1 MSEKKDYGQL
11 FCGAVDEIIQQRLSE
26 LSFDLTKTCIITD
39 DSEAQKGK
47 YRVKMLDGTS
57 EFYAYSIADTYKIK
71 DTVYVQIPSGDMNE
85 QKIIISK
92 KLDDKGTPLSYQ
104 SPFETY
110 LGITGNLISN
120 SGGVIKGLTAN
131 EDLRLEKEDIKE
143 GYINYENLIWAY
155 VTSDEDMAKYFDET
169 TGEYK
174 CEVDLGDPLSKYSM
188 LGIQAQFRSWLGD
201 RYLVKGSYGLKLRIQ
216 AEAEDANEVIPNIDK
231 PDSEET
237 TTPETTYYEF
247 TFDCAD
253 MVGDVYNF
261 TSYYEQEQVFN
272 IKDIYQIKK
281 MELIFYQANN
291 FRDKNNQLIN
301 YKDKEGNLIIPED
314 DPNLFVKDISISL
327 GYDASEFDENQVFIY
342 SLGSPKY
349 TAAADNAEDNHRQL
363 EVRWIH
369 KDSEGKISVVKID
382 DDIDYKLTWYKYR
395 LGTYSH
401 HPKVG
406 ADWKPMSVQFSN
418 KRFSLITTVGDS
430 DHQDPDAFGKTEE
443 TKENKYQ
450 FNILDEEWLDYNNSA
465 EVGYR
470 REPGEDRTWLLPDVS
485 LATESVKVLVS
496 YLENPDEEASRKY
509 LLSNTLDFS
518 NRKDVVSKPTVDA
531 VTALTIEC
539 VDGSNGNYL
548 IYDQGNN
555 LLDPSIGLQEKTF
568 LAKFKGAELK
578 NAEYIE
584 WILPKDNSMIVI
596 DDNYLGADFTDNKD
610 AYKIKEFKEKIK
622 NNEPNNEVDSNG
634 FYHIYRFGDSEAK
647 GNKYDITHANTQ
659 RYRIRSYYSSSY
671 SNNTIQCKVRTKDGI
686 TYTATK
692 QLLFGPSGTSGS
704 DHTLIIEYDEPNIN
718 GITVLRE
725 NAPPL
730 DSEDRKTFYN
740 LRARLYNYEGQEID
754 FNSVN
759 DYELTWE
766 WYDTYYTTKEP
777 GLKINKDKVEVPY
790 KRTIDLTSSL
800 NIHQLYILQVSLKWR
815 GNETLVAYFPIALK
829 RYITVKETDAFEKA
843 GYSFIQGPD
852 RIIYQ
857 SNGNPYYIK
866 VPYSIYRT
874 NYIKVEEKNP
884 GQINSDYKQS
894 DTYEIV
900 SHKSSDKID
909 ENHDKYIKIEWNMLY
924 SITNND
930 VDNNE
935 NIEQFYPKL
944 NFNQGKDEKSSY
956 LLFPQPLYIKDT
968 PLCGVQAKWAPYSV
982 NKNTKEEQALTKTT
996 MWTQPLLILMNRYPN
1011 GAVNRW
1017 DGKGLKF
1024 DEENGTVIGT
1034 AFAAGRKESDNT
1046 FSGVMLGDWE
1056 KGADGDAE
1064 ESITQTGVYGFHH
1077 GEMSYALSEE
1087 GSMFIGKSGRGRIYF
1102 DGDHGTITSG
1112 NYKMDNETGMKI
1124 DLEEGSI
1131 DAYNFKLKSRAL
1143 TIDSGISY
1151 NDENKDGVYTEGEK
1165 IYSGSKFEFKLDD
1178 DKSSFIIKA
1187 SNKNVFYIS
1196 SNSDGYS
1203 KYYLKDINDNMLI
1216 DLAEGHIKA
1225 TKFLLEAGEDD
1236 DHKII
1241 IDSDYLTNK
1250 YPLSIGKNFKVAWD
1264 GSLYANNAYL
1274 SGQLESETGLIGGWL
1289 IGKDTLSGVQSVA
1302 KQWDEENKKNK
1313 YTPTYAKPLI
1323 QLNSKYGA
1331 IIGGKL
1337 IASDTATDNTG
1348 RVMQLWGS
1356 LSICNPAII
1365 SENTEDGTL
1374 IITGGESVTGE
1385 GYENYFGYLKSN
1397 IPEVEDKAGIGFAI
1411 TDGEKDIAR
1420 IITTIINTGMS
1431 FGNINDTEN
1440 PQGGY
1445 VSITSDG
1452 VHIDGKPNLIIGPGN
1467 DQAGGGL
1474 TLNGDKI
1481 MIGNWITLEKTGTG
1495 NNPNK
1500 ITFNADPENQWGIY
1514 ARFA

>member
-11 FCGAVDEIIQQRLSE
+11 FCSAVDEIIQQRLSE

-57 EFYAYSIADTYKIK
+57 EFYAYSIADIYKIK

-120 SGGVIKGLTAN
+120 SGGFIKGLTAN

-155 VTSDEDMAKYFDET
+155 VTSDEDMAKYFDEV

-201 RYLVKGSYGLKLRIQ
+201 RHLIKGSYGLKLRIQ
-216 AEAEDANEVIPNIDK
+216 AEAEDANEVIPNIDR

-237 TTPETTYYEF
+237 TTPEVAYYEF

-253 MVGDVYNF
+253 MIGDVYNF

-327 GYDASEFDENQVFIY
+327 GYDASEFDEDQVFIY

-349 TAAADNAEDNHRQL
+349 TAAADNVEDNHRQL

-382 DDIDYKLTWYKYR
+382 DGIDYKLTWYKYR

-406 ADWKPMSVQFSN
+406 ADWRPMSVQFSN

-470 REPGEDRTWLLPDVS
+470 REPGEDKTWLLPDVS

-496 YLENPDEEASRKY
+496 YLENPNEEASRKY

-596 DDNYLGADFTDNKD
+596 DDDYLGADFTDNKD
-610 AYKIKEFKEKIK
+610 ANKIKEFKEKIK
-622 NNEPNNEVDSNG
+622 NNESNNQVDSNG
-634 FYHIYRFGDSEAK
+634 FYHVYRFGDSEAK

-659 RYRIRSYYSSSY
+659 RYKIRSYYSSAY

-692 QLLFGPSGTSGS
+692 QLLFGPSGTSGT

-718 GITVLRE
+718 GITV
-725 NAPPL
+725 
-730 DSEDRKTFYN
+730 DGGDKTFYN
-740 LRARLYNYEGQEID
+740 LRARLYNYEGQEVD

-759 DYELTWE
+759 DYELE
-766 WYDTYYTTKEP
+766 WSWYQNTGSDLVLADYKETDEA
-777 GLKINKDKVEVPY
+777 GNENVILYKKVIN
-790 KRTIDLTSSL
+790 LTSKL
-800 NIHQLYILQVSLKWR
+800 NINQLYILQVSLKWR
-815 GNETLVAYFPIALK
+815 GNQTLTTYFPIALK
-829 RYITVKETDAFEKA
+829 KYISDQPEDGFIA
-843 GYSFIQGPD
+843 YSFIQGPD
-852 RIIYQ
+852 RIVYQ

-866 VPYSIYRT
+866 VPYSIYKTTYGLLDENEQVKGEYKESQTEQVTTVTWSVLRS
-874 NYIKVEEKNP
+874 NDGPNNEIKKFYPNLQLLEKN
-884 GQINSDYKQS
+884 G
-894 DTYEIV
+894 DT
-900 SHKSSDKID
+900 
-909 ENHDKYIKIEWNMLY
+909 
-924 SITNND
+924 
-930 VDNNE
+930 
-935 NIEQFYPKL
+935 Q
-944 NFNQGKDEKSSY
+944 Y
-956 LLFPQPLYIKDT
+956 LLSPLPLYIEDI
-968 PLCGVQAKWAPYSV
+968 PPCGVQAKLGNDV
-982 NKNTKEEQALTKTT
+982 I
-996 MWTQPLLILMNRYPN
+996 WTQPLLIIMNRYPN

-1017 DGKGLKF
+1017 DGEGLEF
-1024 DEENGTVIGT
+1024 DEENGTIIGT

-1056 KGADGDAE
+1056 KGADGDVE
-1064 ESITQTGVYGFHH
+1064 ESIGSQTGVYGFHH
-1077 GEMSYALSEE
+1077 GEMSYALLEE
-1087 GSMFIGKSGRGRIYF
+1087 GSAFIGKSGRGRIYF
-1102 DGDHGTITSG
+1102 DGDKGYIYSG
-1112 NYKMDNETGMKI
+1112 NYKIAEEVGSVGNGMLI
-1124 DLEEGSI
+1124 DLNDGYI
-1131 DAYNFKLKSRAL
+1131 DAYNFRLTSYAL
-1143 TIDSGISY
+1143 FIDSGIEF
-1151 NDENKDGVYTEGEK
+1151 DEN
-1165 IYSGSKFEFKLDD
+1165 GSIKGYNGTKFKFNLDN
-1178 DKSSFIIKA
+1178 
-1187 SNKNVFYIS
+1187 NKNSYFRITADGKNVLEIS
-1196 SNSDGYS
+1196 PTKYMLEATNGNMSIDLNDGYIQADIFT
-1203 KYYLKDINDNMLI
+1203 LK
-1216 DLAEGHIKA
+1216 
-1225 TKFLLEAGEDD
+1225 AGTGSN
-1236 DHKII
+1236 II
-1241 IDSDYLTNK
+1241 TIDSKADK
-1250 YPLSIGKNFKVAWD
+1250 YPLKIASKFKVAWD
-1264 GSLYANNAYL
+1264 GSLYANNAFL
-1274 SGQLESETGLIGGWL
+1274 SGIFQSDNGLIGGWF
-1289 IGKDTLSGVQSVA
+1289 IGKETLEGGGTYTV
-1302 KQWDEENKKNK
+1302 KKDSDGNI
-1313 YTPTYAKPLI
+1313 TGEVI
-1323 QLNSKYGA
+1323 NEGGSK
-1331 IIGGKL
+1331 IILDSKKSSIAGGILKSTNDL
-1337 IASDTATDNTG
+1337 PIF
-1348 RVMQLWGS
+1348 L
-1356 LSICNPAII
+1356 
-1365 SENTEDGTL
+1365 DGTL
-1374 IITGGESVTGE
+1374 TVSSGQDSYNIDYSDEY
-1385 GYENYFGYLKSN
+1385 GYMGAIGSN
-1397 IPEVEDKAGIGFAI
+1397 MGTVIDTNVGIGLWA
-1411 TDGEKDIAR
+1411 KDSVVKA
-1420 IITTIINTGMS
+1420 TNSNVGMS
-1431 FGNINDTEN
+1431 YSNNSFSINATKAEIN
-1440 PQGGY
+1440 HGY
-1445 VSITSDG
+1445 SIIVGVSN
-1452 VHIDGKPNLIIGPGN
+1452 K
-1467 DQAGGGL
+1467 
-1474 TLNGDKI
+1474 
-1481 MIGNWITLEKTGTG
+1481 GTG
-1495 NNPNK
+1495 
-1500 ITFNADPENQWGIY
+1500 ITFTAPAENQYGIY